1 MPLSIQQVEHLA
13 KLAKIYLAE
22 DEKEKY
28 VQELSAILDYVKKLQ
43 EVKTEITLEANVKE
57 NRLRNDQ
64 VIGIGSLEQDELLNS
79 APEKQDRLIK
89 TKAVFE

>member
-43 EVKTEITLEANVKE
+43 EVKTDAILEIEVNAG
-57 NRLRNDQ
+57 RLRDDY
-64 VIGIGSLEQDELLNS
+64 VIGLSSLEQDELLNA
-79 APEKQDRLIK
+79 APEKQGRLIK

>member
-1 MPLSIQQVEHLA
+1 MPLSIRQVEHLA
-13 KLAKIYLAE
+13 LLAKIQLTE
-22 DEKEKY
+22 EEKAKY
-28 VQELSAILDYVKKLQ
+28 VKELSAILDYVKKLQ
-43 EVKTEITLEANVKE
+43 EVKTDMSLEVNAKE